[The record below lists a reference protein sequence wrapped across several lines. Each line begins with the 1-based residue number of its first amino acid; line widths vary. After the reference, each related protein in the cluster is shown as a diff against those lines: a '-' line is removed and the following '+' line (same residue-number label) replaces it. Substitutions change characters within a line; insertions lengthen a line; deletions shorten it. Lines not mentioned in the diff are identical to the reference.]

1 MADSDSTHFSDKNSY
16 KTHFV
21 PSYSLEDMNFGSFK
35 HLQEFQKNREE
46 LRIFLTHREL
56 AAKAERGT
64 GLLMRLLTGILTGR

>member
-1 MADSDSTHFSDKNSY
+1 
-16 KTHFV
+16 
-21 PSYSLEDMNFGSFK
+21 MNFGSFK
-35 HLQEFQKNREE
+35 HLQEFQKKKRDE